1 MKNEITTNVT
11 LPVEEDRLLKVKAAE
26 AGLSK
31 RSLVTQITR
40 KWIQEQGIKSRIAD
54 IITRVSKMPD
64 NETYFQAVENLVSG
78 STKLTECRVRKGMV
92 EDFGGEYKMAS
103 EEGAARKQIVDA
115 LDVLRKITDIPELD
129 PDVLSALL
137 VEDYFTSR
145 SGRLSS
151 SLIES
156 YSR

>member
-11 LPVEEDRLLKVKAAE
+11 LPAEEDRFLKIKAVE
-26 AGLSK
+26 AGISK
-31 RSLVTQITR
+31 RGLVAQIT
-40 KWIQEQGIKSRIAD
+40 KEWIQEQGIKSRISGV
-54 IITRVSKMPD
+54 ITQVSKMPN
-64 NETYFQAVENLVSG
+64 NEIYFKAIEDLVGG

-103 EEGAARKQIVDA
+103 EESAARKQIVDA

-137 VEDYFTSR
+137 VEDYFTNR
-145 SGRLSS
+145 SGR
-151 SLIES
+151 
-156 YSR
+156 